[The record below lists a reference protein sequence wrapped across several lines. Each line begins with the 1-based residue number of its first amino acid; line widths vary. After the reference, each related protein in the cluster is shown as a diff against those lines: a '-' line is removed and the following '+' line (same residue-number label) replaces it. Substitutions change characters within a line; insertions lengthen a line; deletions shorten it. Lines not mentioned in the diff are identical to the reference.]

1 MLWTVGE
8 AVEQARARSV
18 LDLPNAMGS
27 DDVSRDN
34 LGRLVILVLCVTD
47 GVAVE
52 ANAIILMAVA
62 GDARPVMDFQ
72 LG

>member
-1 MLWTVGE
+1 
-8 AVEQARARSV
+8 
-18 LDLPNAMGS
+18 MGS